1 MNEIV
6 KKIYEVYTSFP
17 HDVQTNPLRKNVTPR
32 WFHVSNV
39 GNKIVISNAV
49 EHNLSSNITGNRV
62 LDIANAEKM
71 IDLYLR
77 RKKGEAFFEEARNST
92 RNQVYWFGILKDL
105 GY

>member
-6 KKIYEVYTSFP
+6 KKIYEEYTSFP

-77 RKKGEAFFEEARNST
+77 RKKGEAVFEEALNST